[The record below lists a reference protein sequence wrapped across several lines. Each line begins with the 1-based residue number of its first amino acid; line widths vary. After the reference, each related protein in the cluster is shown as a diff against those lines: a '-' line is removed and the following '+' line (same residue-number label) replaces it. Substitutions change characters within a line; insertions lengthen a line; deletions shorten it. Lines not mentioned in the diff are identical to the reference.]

1 MKRTKEKVSHSRIA
15 VTVLAGVVLALFFM
29 TIVGLVYYREMI
41 RRIGEVQEEVY
52 TQYPRLYAYIAE
64 DPDSQLSTRIYKEI
78 SEYAKENNCYV
89 ELTGQNLSTT
99 YSKADRI
106 NIAISSKVDGIIL
119 EGDNSEETIKL
130 IKKADD
136 AGIPVV
142 TVLSDCEGSARKS
155 FIGLNQYTLG
165 TEYGNTLTEIRSQN
179 YPLSVLVLKNG
190 TSDDFIIQALQ
201 KPITGRFVSISSKD
215 IDTSSQ
221 FTSEENIMKT
231 LDELNKMPDVI
242 ICLND
247 KITES
252 AIQCIVEKNLVGKT
266 QILGYYDSETI
277 RKAIERGSV
286 YATFTIDT
294 KTLAMQSVNAL
305 NELNETGFTSD
316 YSNVKVIKITRTN
329 LEEYDN
335 AEEKTDG

>member
-1 MKRTKEKVSHSRIA
+1 MKKVRVSRNRMA
-15 VTVLAGVVLALFFM
+15 VTILAGIVLVLFVA
-29 TIVGLVYYREMI
+29 TIVGLIFYRNMI
-41 RRIGEVQEEVY
+41 RRIGEVQEEVV
-52 TQYPRLYAYIAE
+52 TEYPRLYAFIAE
-64 DPDSQLSTRIYKEI
+64 DPDSQLSNRIYKEI
-78 SEYAKENNCYV
+78 SEYAKENGCYV
-89 ELTGQNLSTT
+89 ELTGENLSTT

-119 EGDNSEETIKL
+119 EGDNSEETIEL
-130 IKKADD
+130 IQKAED

-165 TEYGNTLTEIRSQN
+165 TEYGSTLTEISTDK

-190 TSDDFIIQALQ
+190 NSDDFIIQAIQ
-201 KPITGRFVSISSKD
+201 KQLTGRFVSISSKEV
-215 IDTSSQ
+215 DTSSQ

-231 LDELNKMPDVI
+231 LEELNKMPDVI

-266 QILGYYDSETI
+266 RILGYYDSETI
-277 RKAIERGSV
+277 RKAIEKGSV
-286 YATFTIDT
+286 YATFSIET
-294 KTLAMQSVNAL
+294 KTLAKQSVDAL
-305 NELNETGFTSD
+305 NEFNNTGYVSD
-316 YSNVKVIKITRTN
+316 FYTIKAIKLTRTN
-329 LEEYDN
+329 LSLYNNEGDN
-335 AEEKTDG
+335 NDG

>member
-1 MKRTKEKVSHSRIA
+1 MKKIRVSKNRMA
-15 VTVLAGVVLALFFM
+15 VTVLAGIVLVLFFA
-29 TIVGLVYYREMI
+29 TVVGLVFYRDMI

-52 TQYPRLYAYIAE
+52 AEYPRLYAYIAD
-64 DPDSQLSTRIYKEI
+64 DPDSQMSNRIYKEI
-78 SEYAKENNCYV
+78 TEYAKENGCYV
-89 ELTGQNLSTT
+89 EMTGQNLTTT

-106 NIAISSKVDGIIL
+106 NIAISSKVNGIIL
-119 EGDNSEETIKL
+119 EGDNSEETKEL
-130 IKKADD
+130 IKKATE

-142 TVLSDCEGSARKS
+142 TVLSDCEDSDRKS

-165 TEYGNTLTEIRSQN
+165 NEYGNTLTEISTN
-179 YPLSVLVLKNG
+179 TYPLTVLVLKNG
-190 TSDDFIIQALQ
+190 NSDDFIIQAIQ
-201 KPITGRFVSISSKD
+201 KPLSGRFVSISSKEV
-215 IDTSSQ
+215 DTSSQ

-231 LDELNKMPDVI
+231 LDELSTMPDVI

-266 QILGYYDSETI
+266 RILGYYDSETI
-277 RKAIERGSV
+277 RKAIEKGSV

-305 NELNETGFTSD
+305 NEFNDKGFCSN
-316 YSNVKVIKITRTN
+316 YSMATAIKLTN
-329 LEEYDN
+329 ANLSNYNSEGD
-335 AEEKTDG
+335 KKDG

>member
-1 MKRTKEKVSHSRIA
+1 MKRSEVKVSNSRIA
-15 VTVLAGVVLALFFM
+15 ATVLAGIVLALFFL
-29 TIVGLVYYREMI
+29 TVVGLLYYREMI

-64 DPDSQLSTRIYKEI
+64 DPDSQLSNRIYKEI
-78 SEYAKENNCYV
+78 SEYAKENGCYV
-89 ELTGQNLSTT
+89 EMTGQNLSTT
-99 YSKADRI
+99 YSKSDRI

-119 EGDNSEETIKL
+119 EGDNSEETIEL
-130 IKKADD
+130 IKKADA

-142 TVLSDCEGSARKS
+142 TVLSDSEGSERKS
-155 FIGLNQYTLG
+155 FIGLNQYDLG
-165 TEYGNTLTEIRSQN
+165 TEYGNALTEISTVN

-190 TSDDFIIQALQ
+190 NSDDFIIQAIQ
-201 KPITGRFVSISSKD
+201 KPLTGRFVSISSKD

-316 YSNVKVIKITRTN
+316 YSNVKVIKVTRTN
-329 LEEYDN
+329 LDEYN
-335 AEEKTDG
+335 KEEKQTDG

>member
-1 MKRTKEKVSHSRIA
+1 MKRIRVSKNRLA
-15 VTVLAGVVLALFFM
+15 VTILAGIVLVLFFA
-29 TIVGLVYYREMI
+29 TIAGLIYYRDMI
-41 RRIGEVQEEVY
+41 RRLGEVQEEAHAEY
-52 TQYPRLYAYIAE
+52 SRLYAYIAD
-64 DPDSQLSTRIYKEI
+64 DPDSQLSNRIHKEI

-89 ELTGQNLSTT
+89 EMTGLNLSTT

-119 EGDNSEETIKL
+119 EGDNSEETIEL
-130 IKKADD
+130 IKKATD

-142 TVLSDCEGSARKS
+142 TVLSDCEGSVRKS

-165 TEYGNTLTEIRSQN
+165 TEYGNALTEISTTN
-179 YPLSVLVLKNG
+179 YPLSVLILKNG
-190 TSDDFIIQALQ
+190 SSDDFIIQAIQ
-201 KPITGRFVSISSKD
+201 KPLTGRFVSISSKEV
-215 IDTSSQ
+215 DTSSQ

-266 QILGYYDSETI
+266 RILGYYDSETI
-277 RKAIERGSV
+277 RKAIEKGSV
-286 YATFTIDT
+286 YASFTIDT

-316 YSNVKVIKITRTN
+316 YSTVQVIKITRLN
-329 LEEYDN
+329 LADYSSEEDKN
-335 AEEKTDG
+335 EG

>member
-1 MKRTKEKVSHSRIA
+1 MKKVRVSRNRMA
-15 VTVLAGVVLALFFM
+15 VTILAGIVLVLFVA
-29 TIVGLVYYREMI
+29 TIVGLIFYRNMI
-41 RRIGEVQEEVY
+41 RRIGEVQEEVV
-52 TQYPRLYAYIAE
+52 TEYPRLYAFIAE
-64 DPDSQLSTRIYKEI
+64 DPDSQLSNRIYKEI
-78 SEYAKENNCYV
+78 SEYAKENGCYV
-89 ELTGQNLSTT
+89 EMTGENLSTT

-119 EGDNSEETIKL
+119 EGDNSEETIEL
-130 IKKADD
+130 IQKAED

-165 TEYGNTLTEIRSQN
+165 TEYGSTLTEISTDK

-190 TSDDFIIQALQ
+190 NSDDFIIQAIQ
-201 KPITGRFVSISSKD
+201 KQLTGRFVAISSKEV
-215 IDTSSQ
+215 DTSSQ

-231 LDELNKMPDVI
+231 LEELNKMPDVI

-266 QILGYYDSETI
+266 RILGYYDSETI
-277 RKAIERGSV
+277 RKAIEKGSV
-286 YATFTIDT
+286 YATFSIET
-294 KTLAMQSVNAL
+294 KTLAKQSVDAL
-305 NELNETGFTSD
+305 NEFNNTGYVSD
-316 YSNVKVIKITRTN
+316 FYTIKAIKLTRTN
-329 LEEYDN
+329 LSLYNNEGDN
-335 AEEKTDG
+335 NDG

>member
-136 AGIPVV
+136 AGIPVI

-165 TEYGNTLTEIRSQN
+165 TEYGNALTEIKSQN
-179 YPLSVLVLKNG
+179 YPLTVLVLKNG
-190 TSDDFIIQALQ
+190 ASDDFIIQALQ

>member
-142 TVLSDCEGSARKS
+142 TVLSDCEGSARKG

-165 TEYGNTLTEIRSQN
+165 TEYGNTLTEIKPQN

-316 YSNVKVIKITRTN
+316 YSNVKVIKVTRTN
-329 LEEYDN
+329 LDEYN
-335 AEEKTDG
+335 KEEKQTDG

>member
-29 TIVGLVYYREMI
+29 TVVGLVYYREMI

-78 SEYAKENNCYV
+78 SDYAKENNCYV

-165 TEYGNTLTEIRSQN
+165 TEYGNTLAEIKSQN
-179 YPLSVLVLKNG
+179 YPLTVLVLKNG

-316 YSNVKVIKITRTN
+316 YSNVKVIKVTRTN
-329 LEEYDN
+329 LDEYN
-335 AEEKTDG
+335 KEEKQTDG

>member
-1 MKRTKEKVSHSRIA
+1 MKKVRVSRNRMA
-15 VTVLAGVVLALFFM
+15 VTILAGIVLVLFVA
-29 TIVGLVYYREMI
+29 TIVGLIFYRNMI
-41 RRIGEVQEEVY
+41 RRIGEVQEEVV
-52 TQYPRLYAYIAE
+52 TEYPRLYAFIAE
-64 DPDSQLSTRIYKEI
+64 DPDSQLSNRIYKEI
-78 SEYAKENNCYV
+78 SEYAKENGCYV
-89 ELTGQNLSTT
+89 ELTGENLSTT

-119 EGDNSEETIKL
+119 EGDNSEETIEL
-130 IKKADD
+130 IQKAED

-165 TEYGNTLTEIRSQN
+165 TEYGSTLTEISTDK

-190 TSDDFIIQALQ
+190 NSDDFIIQAIQ
-201 KPITGRFVSISSKD
+201 KQLTGRFVAISSKEV
-215 IDTSSQ
+215 DTSSQ

-231 LDELNKMPDVI
+231 LEELNKMPDVI

-266 QILGYYDSETI
+266 RILGYYDSETI
-277 RKAIERGSV
+277 RKAIEKGSV
-286 YATFTIDT
+286 YATFSIET
-294 KTLAMQSVNAL
+294 KTLAKQSVDAL
-305 NELNETGFTSD
+305 NEFNNTGYVSD
-316 YSNVKVIKITRTN
+316 FYTIKAIKLTRTN
-329 LEEYDN
+329 LSLYNNEGDN
-335 AEEKTDG
+335 NDG

>member
-1 MKRTKEKVSHSRIA
+1 MKKIKVSKNRMA
-15 VTVLAGVVLALFFM
+15 VTILAGIVLVLFIA
-29 TIVGLVYYREMI
+29 TIVGLFFYRSMI

-52 TQYPRLYAYIAE
+52 AEYPRLYAFIAE
-64 DPDSQLSTRIYKEI
+64 DPDSQLSNRIYKEI
-78 SEYAKENNCYV
+78 SEYAKENGCYV
-89 ELTGQNLSTT
+89 EMTGENLSAT

-119 EGDNSEETIKL
+119 EGDDSEETKEL
-130 IKKADD
+130 IRKAEE
-136 AGIPVV
+136 AGVPVV
-142 TVLSDCEGSARKS
+142 TILSDCEGSERKS

-165 TEYGNTLTEIRSQN
+165 TEYGNTLTEISTDK
-179 YPLSVLVLKNG
+179 YPMSVLILKNG
-190 TSDDFIIQALQ
+190 NSDDFIIQAIQ
-201 KPITGRFVSISSKD
+201 KQLTGRFVAISSKEV
-215 IDTSSQ
+215 DTSSQ

-266 QILGYYDSETI
+266 RILGYYDSETI
-277 RKAIERGSV
+277 KKAIEKGSV

-294 KTLAMQSVNAL
+294 KALAMQSVNAL
-305 NELNETGFTSD
+305 NEFNDTGYVSD
-316 YSNVKVIKITRTN
+316 YSTTTVKKITRLN
-329 LEEYDN
+329 LDDYNSEGDEN
-335 AEEKTDG
+335 EG